1 MKYKIYLEDEYDSF
15 DGDLDP
21 DWEIE
26 CDPIMLDYE
35 LKEYCDYLYSNR
47 DGWEWMRDS
56 DERILAVDETGEVSY
71 YGFEVEYE
79 PVFYVHE
86 SKD

>member
-1 MKYKIYLEDEYDSF
+1 MKYKIYLEDEYDSL

-26 CDPIMLDYE
+26 CDPIMLDFE

-47 DGWEWMRDS
+47 DGWEW
-56 DERILAVDETGEVSY
+56 TK
-71 YGFEVEYE
+71 
-79 PVFYVHE
+79 E
-86 SKD
+86 ST